1 MSYSLSIRSS
11 NLTSFI
17 HPSFINP
24 LICYSSN
31 HLFFNPFI
39 HLLTL
44 QYSSFIHPLTLQY
57 SIIIHSST
65 HPPVFDHHSFI
76 HSPSSIRSS
85 FIHPLT
91 LQYSIIIHSSTHP
104 PVFDHP
110 SFIHSSSS
118 IPSSFIHLCIYS
130 SFFYLSL
137 HPSIYLSIDPPFHSS
152 ILSIHSSI
160 YSLIHSFIHLSL
172 YLSIQ
177 CIHLSITNS
186 FIYLHVDYTVDT
198 RL

>member
-31 HLFFNPFI
+31 HLFINP
-39 HLLTL
+39 
-44 QYSSFIHPLTLQY
+44 FIHPLTLQY

-76 HSPSSIRSS
+76 HSSSSIQSS

-91 LQYSIIIHSSTHP
+91 LQYSSSFIHPLILQYSIIIHSSTHP
-104 PVFDHP
+104 PVFIIIHSSTHP
-110 SFIHSSSS
+110 PVFNHHSFIHSSSS
-118 IPSSFIHLCIYS
+118 IRSSFIHLCIYS
-130 SFFYLSL
+130 SFFIYLSI
-137 HPSIYLSIDPPFHSS
+137 HPSIYP
-152 ILSIHSSI
+152 
-160 YSLIHSFIHLSL
+160 
-172 YLSIQ
+172 
-177 CIHLSITNS
+177 
-186 FIYLHVDYTVDT
+186 
-198 RL
+198 